1 MRYFSILLMIA
12 LLLPCLLFAQD
23 KKGTLTG
30 NVLDERN
37 RPLPGVSVI
46 LRGDGSGTRT
56 NKNGKFTLAVPADKN
71 VVVDFFAINRK
82 NKSIEKRVKSGDI
95 VKITISMVKDTKI
108 LDGVVIGPDE
118 KDRKREEGM
127 ITFDPT
133 NARAIPTPNGSI
145 EDLLKILVGSRNVM
159 TSQYTVRGGN
169 YDENLVYIN
178 DFEVY
183 RPFLVRSGQ
192 QEGLS
197 IINPDLTKSVA
208 FSTGGFESKYGDK
221 MSSVLDITYKK
232 PKTFAGSAQLSLLG
246 VNAHLEGTG
255 LKDKMTYLVGIRQKS
270 NQYLLQSQQ
279 TQGIYN
285 PTFTDF
291 QTFINYKINDNWEAD
306 VFLNYARN
314 RFDFQPESSTQSFGL
329 INQAFQLRMFFEGS
343 EIDKFDSRYG
353 GLSLTNRPKNDKLM
367 LKFLASGFQTQEQ
380 ETFDIKGEY
389 LLGEIE
395 TDLGKD
401 NFGQLKFAVGTGV
414 IHEFARNY
422 LNINVGNIGHKGA
435 YDGGKHFIQWGA
447 NTEIVSINDKL
458 HEWERRDSAGFT
470 QPYSD
475 TSLEITQFYKSS
487 QTFNYQRL
495 TAYVQ
500 DNIRFD
506 SLGMTLIAGVRANYN
521 QLNNELLISPRLR
534 LSYKPRK
541 WKNNFIFRGATGL
554 YQQPPFYREMRDL
567 NGNVNKD
574 LKAQKSFHALAGFDY
589 NFAGIGKRPFKLT
602 SEFYYKSMWDLV
614 PYEFEDVRIRYF
626 GDNLA
631 QGYAY
636 GAEFR
641 LYGDLVKD
649 AESWVSIG
657 FMKTEEDIENDVIN
671 IPSVLT
677 GEDSAQSFPG
687 YIPRPTDSRVNF
699 GLFFSDYLPGNENFK
714 LHLSGLYST
723 GLPFGP
729 PDQSRYGDTL
739 RAPSYRRVDVGF
751 SALLLDG
758 AKKQRPHYS
767 FFKNFKSIW
776 LSVEV
781 FNLLAIRNTIS
792 YQWIQDQTSGRTYA
806 VPNRLTSRLLNAR
819 LVVNF

>member
-1 MRYFSILLMIA
+1 MRHFSIFLFALM
-12 LLLPCLLFAQD
+12 LPCFLFAQGN
-23 KKGTLTG
+23 KGTITG
-30 NVLDERN
+30 NVLDEN
-37 RPLPGVSVI
+37 NKPIPGANVI
-46 LRGDGSGTRT
+46 IRGDGSGTKT
-56 NKNGKFTLAVPADKN
+56 NKKGKYSLSVPANKN
-71 VVVDFFAINRK
+71 VILDFFAINHK
-82 NKSIEKRVKSGDI
+82 KKSIGKRVKPNQI
-95 VKITISMVKDTKI
+95 VKLTVSLNKDSKI
-108 LDGVVIGPDE
+108 LNKIVIDGKEDARNE
-118 KDRKREEGM
+118 AGM
-127 ITFDPT
+127 ITLDPSK
-133 NARAIPTPNGSI
+133 ARALPTPNASI
-145 EDLLKILVGSRNVM
+145 EDLLKILIGPSNSL

-197 IINPDLTKSVA
+197 IINPDLTSSVA
-208 FSTGGFESKYGDK
+208 FSTGGFQSKYGDK

-232 PKTFAGSAQLSLLG
+232 PKAFAGSAQLSLLG
-246 VNAHLEGTG
+246 VNAHLEGVG
-255 LKDKMTYLVGIRQKS
+255 LKDKMTYLIGVRQKS
-270 NQYLLQSQQ
+270 NQYILQSQQ
-279 TQGIYN
+279 TQGVYN

-291 QTFINYKINDNWEAD
+291 QTFINYEINDTWQTD
-306 VFLNYARN
+306 IFLNYARN
-314 RFDFQPESSTQSFGL
+314 RFDFKPESSTQSFGL
-329 INQAFQLRMFFEGS
+329 VNQAFQLRTFYEGS

-353 GLSLTNRPKNDKLM
+353 GISFTNRPNDRLM
-367 LKFLASGFQTQEQ
+367 LKFLASGFQTREQ

-401 NFGQLKFAVGTGV
+401 NFGQLKFAIGTGL
-414 IHEFARNY
+414 IHEYARNY
-422 LNINVGNIGHKGA
+422 LDINVGNIGHKGA

-447 NTEIVSINDKL
+447 NTEIISINDKL

-470 QPYSD
+470 QPYND
-475 TSLEITQFYKSS
+475 TSLGITRFYKSEQS
-487 QTFNYQRL
+487 FNYQRI
-495 TAYVQ
+495 TAYIQ
-500 DNIRFD
+500 DNVRFD
-506 SLGMTLIAGVRANYN
+506 SLGMVLTAGVRANYN
-521 QLNNELLISPRLR
+521 QLNNELLISPRLQ
-534 LSYKPRK
+534 LSYRPKK
-541 WKNNFIFRGATGL
+541 WKNDFVFRTATGL
-554 YQQPPFYREMRDL
+554 YQQPPFYREMRNL
-567 NGNVNKD
+567 NGDVNKN

-589 NFAGIGKRPFKLT
+589 NFKGIGGRPFKLT
-602 SEFYYKSMWDLV
+602 SEFYYKSLWDLV
-614 PYEFEDVRIRYF
+614 PYEFDDVRIRYF

-631 QGYAY
+631 KGYAY
-636 GAEFR
+636 GTEFR

-657 FMKTEEDIENDVIN
+657 YMKTQEDIENDFIN
-671 IPSVLT
+671 IPSQVT
-677 GEDSAQSFPG
+677 GEDSTTTYPG
-687 YIPRPTDSRVNF
+687 YIPRPTDARLNF

-729 PDQSRYGDTL
+729 PDQTRYADTL

-758 AKKQRPHYS
+758 TKKERPHYS
-767 FFKNFKSIW
+767 FFRNFKSIW

-781 FNLLAIRNTIS
+781 FNLLATRNTIS

-819 LVVNF
+819 LVVDF